1 LTLADTTH
9 YDRSPPLPVPLPPSR
24 GSVAGRR
31 AATRETHLAS
41 PIPTL
46 LPIRI
51 GLSGHDRTD
60 AKGKGRGWLGFR
72 LTRRRCEDGLLLGAV
87 MLGVWKLG
95 AEWEERALAGGEWL
109 EFR

>member
-1 LTLADTTH
+1 M
-9 YDRSPPLPVPLPPSR
+9 
-24 GSVAGRR
+24 AGRR
-31 AATRETHLAS
+31 AATRETNLAQ

-51 GLSGHDRTD
+51 GLPGLERTD
-60 AKGKGRGWLGFR
+60 VRGKGRGRLGFR

-95 AEWEERALAGGEWL
+95 AEWEERALAGGE
-109 EFR
+109 